1 MRLIVLE
8 AMTITAFRCFSQE
21 TRIEFP
27 TEGGFRFITGINKV
41 EPALGSNGS
50 GKSSLWDAL
59 TWCLYGTSIRGERAS
74 DLATW
79 ELKQRPHV
87 IAQYNV
93 DGETQ
98 IIDRTGSPDTL
109 LLNNEPVPQAAVDAL
124 MGMTRLRFV
133 HSVIFGQSAPLFM
146 DLSIPERSALMD
158 EIMGL
163 GVWLKLSDFA
173 GEQSAKMTKSL
184 SELNNTKSHEAGR
197 ASGLDKLLQELT
209 ATQAEWQDYHAR
221 AEEGLKNDYVQADNA
236 LRAAEQR
243 ARGIA
248 QALTARQQAEQD
260 IDLQL
265 RELQDIIE
273 VIRTDHTQAAFRHK
287 DILGDSDFLRDH
299 KSCPTCK
306 QRIDQVFA
314 QRRMRELELQADD
327 TGVKLDHLERDW
339 RDAGRVMVEVEVEA
353 KKAREARV
361 RCEHEQ
367 TAARAD
373 VAACQRGLAQARQR
387 LEEAQRGS
395 QAAPLA
401 DRIASVRQQ
410 ADQLAE
416 TVQSLQFAIETLAED
431 QIKVDY
437 WKRGFRLVRL
447 FLIRR
452 ILALL
457 EIETAS
463 AAAQLGIGAWRI
475 RYEIESGTRSP
486 GIHVHAVNALGQGT
500 YKSYSF
506 GEAQRVK
513 LAVSFGLASLIQN
526 MAGVYHSVEVFDE
539 PTAWLSPEGI
549 DDLLTC
555 LQDRTEQ
562 SARAVWLLDH
572 RSMTF
577 PFDEVWVCTREQEG
591 TSINRLR

>member
-1 MRLIVLE
+1 
-8 AMTITAFRCFSQE
+8 MTITAFRCFSQE

-87 IAQYNV
+87 IAQYNI

-109 LLNNEPVPQAAVDAL
+109 LLNDQPVPQSAIDSL
-124 MGMTRLRFV
+124 MGMGRLRFV

-146 DLSIPERSALMD
+146 DLSVPERSTLMD
-158 EIMGL
+158 EIMDL

-173 GEQSAKMTKSL
+173 GDQSAKMTKSL
-184 SELNNTKSHEAGR
+184 SELNNTKSHEEGR
-197 ASGLDKLLQELT
+197 ASGLDKLLNELL

-221 AEEGLKNDYVQADNA
+221 AEEGLRDDYVQADNA

-243 ARGIA
+243 ARNIA

-260 IDLQL
+260 TDLQL
-265 RELQDIIE
+265 REIQDIIE
-273 VIRTDHTQAAFRHK
+273 VIRTDHAQAKFRHN
-287 DILGDSDFLRDH
+287 DILGDTFFLRDH

-306 QRIDQVFA
+306 QRIDQAFA
-314 QRRMRELELQADD
+314 QRRMQELSLQADD
-327 TGVKLDHLERDW
+327 AGAQLNNLERDW
-339 RDAGRVMVEVEVEA
+339 RDAGRVLVQIEIDA
-353 KKAREARV
+353 KQAREARQ
-361 RCEHEQ
+361 RCEHEL

-373 VAACQRGLAQARQR
+373 VAACQRGLAQARHR
-387 LEEAQRGS
+387 LEEARRGS
-395 QAAPLA
+395 QAEPLA
-401 DRIASVRQQ
+401 GRIASVRQQ

-416 TVQSLQFAIETLAED
+416 TVVSLQTAIETLAED
-431 QIKVDY
+431 QVKVEY
-437 WKRGFRLVRL
+437 WKRGFRQVRL

-457 EIETAS
+457 EVETAA

-475 RYEIESGTRSP
+475 RYEVESGTRSP
-486 GIHVHAVNALGQGT
+486 GIHIHAVNALGQGT

-513 LAVSFGLASLIQN
+513 LAVSFGLASLIQS
-526 MAGVYHSVEVFDE
+526 MAGVYHSIEVFDE

-549 DDLLTC
+549 DDLLAC
-555 LQDRTEQ
+555 LQDRAEQ

-577 PFDEVWVCTREQEG
+577 PFDEVWTCTREQEG
-591 TSINRLR
+591 TSISRLR